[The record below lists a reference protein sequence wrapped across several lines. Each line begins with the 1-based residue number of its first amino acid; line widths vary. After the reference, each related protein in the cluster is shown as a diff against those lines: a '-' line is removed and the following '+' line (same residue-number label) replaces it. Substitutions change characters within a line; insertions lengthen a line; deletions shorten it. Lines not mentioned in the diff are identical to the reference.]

1 MIDLL
6 PTRCGFE
13 TTRAI
18 PWHRNDQRM
27 QQSEETFA
35 GLSPRKGFFL
45 WPRLRRDQFVRVST
59 RSGLPKSAFLM
70 ARMRLIFLRL
80 RISQGFS

>member
-1 MIDLL
+1 MKLTGNRVVVSKIVSAQQRSGIRGAL
-6 PTRCGFE
+6 PPAIASFYS
-13 TTRAI
+13 RAI
-18 PWHRNDQRM
+18 TSN
-27 QQSEETFA
+27 
-35 GLSPRKGFFL
+35 
-45 WPRLRRDQFVRVST
+45 QFVRVST